1 MKKFVIIAGMVA
13 MAGAL
18 FLASPAS
25 AQDNEAITAVL
36 NDDGS
41 VTVTGTGW
49 EGAPTLYVT
58 ICKGA
63 DPAAENGGITAGN
76 ATQVCQD
83 IMTDGFSTN
92 PERGD
97 GGTTTY
103 TIPADKVG
111 EVPEEGYV
119 ILQGEFASGSDWSAT
134 TVLTAG
140 GAAEEPAAEE
150 PAEEEPEAVEDPA
163 EEEPEAEGAG
173 GDDEMDGDDENI
185 VDTEGSE
192 EEGMETPEDMN
203 EEEAMET
210 DSMANTGS
218 ESGLLAV
225 IGVSILLAGLFAVG
239 LGRRFAKR
247 S

>member
-1 MKKFVIIAGMVA
+1 MKKFVIIAGMMA

-18 FLASPAS
+18 FLASPVS

-41 VTVTGTGW
+41 ATVTGTGW
-49 EGAPTLYVT
+49 EGAPATLFVT
-58 ICKGA
+58 VCTGA
-63 DPAAENGGITAGN
+63 DPTAENGGITEGN
-76 ATQVCQD
+76 ALQVCPTL
-83 IMTDGFSTN
+83 MADGFTTN

-103 TIPADKVG
+103 TISADTVG
-111 EVPEEGYV
+111 EVPEEGLV
-119 ILQGEFASGSDWSAT
+119 ILQGELAAGTVWSAN

-140 GAAEEPAAEE
+140 GAEEE
-150 PAEEEPEAVEDPA
+150 PAEEEPEPA
-163 EEEPEAEGAG
+163 EEEPEPAEEPAEEGAG
-173 GDDEMDGDDENI
+173 GDDEMDDGSE
-185 VDTEGSE
+185 VDMEGSE
-192 EEGMETPEDMN
+192 EEGMEGGEEGMDDDM
-203 EEEAMET
+203 AT

-239 LGRRFAKR
+239 IGRRFAKR

>member
-1 MKKFVIIAGMVA
+1 MKKFVIIAGMLA
-13 MAGAL
+13 MAGAI

-49 EGAPTLYVT
+49 EGAPNLYVT
-58 ICKGA
+58 LCKGA
-63 DPAAENGGITAGN
+63 DPTAEGGGITAGN
-76 ATQVCQD
+76 AITVCQD
-83 IMTDGFSTN
+83 LMADGFATN

-97 GGTTTY
+97 GGTTTF

-111 EVPEEGYV
+111 EVPEAGYV

-134 TVLTAG
+134 TVVK
-140 GAAEEPAAEE
+140 AA
-150 PAEEEPEAVEDPA
+150 AEEEPEE
-163 EEEPEAEGAG
+163 EGAG
-173 GDDEMDGDDENI
+173 GDEDMDDMNQTDDMSETMDDDMDDSMDDEMA
-185 VDTEGSE
+185 SE
-192 EEGMETPEDMN
+192 TVS
-203 EEEAMET
+203 T
-210 DSMANTGS
+210 MANTGS

-239 LGRRFAKR
+239 LGRRITKR

>member
-1 MKKFVIIAGMVA
+1 MKKFVIIAGMMA
-13 MAGAL
+13 MAGAV
-18 FLASPAS
+18 FLASPVS

-41 VTVTGTGW
+41 ATVTGTGW
-49 EGAPTLYVT
+49 AGAPNLYVT

-63 DPAAENGGITAGN
+63 DPTAEGGGITAAN
-76 ATQVCQD
+76 AITACQD
-83 IMTDGFSTN
+83 LMADGFATN

-103 TIPADKVG
+103 TIPASKVG
-111 EVPEEGYV
+111 EVPEAGYV
-119 ILQGEFASGSDWSAT
+119 ILQGEFAAGSPWSAV

-140 GAAEEPAAEE
+140 G
-150 PAEEEPEAVEDPA
+150 DDMGGDDSGDDMSGGDDM
-163 EEEPEAEGAG
+163 AEGAG
-173 GDDEMDGDDENI
+173 GDDMSGGDDMG
-185 VDTEGSE
+185 D
-192 EEGMETPEDMN
+192 DMSGDD
-203 EEEAMET
+203 MGDDMST
-210 DSMANTGS
+210 MTMANTGS